1 MSDNTLSP
9 VIAVDGPSGAGKG
22 TVCGILRQRLGFH
35 YLDSG
40 AIYRLAGLA
49 LSDGDDAKL
58 SLSERIVV
66 ELRAE
71 DIVFEGGEAQDVIWR
86 GQSVGKALR
95 TEACAA
101 VASKIAADPAVRDA
115 LMEIQRSFRR
125 PPGLVADGRDMGTV
139 VFPDATVKFFVDATA
154 EERARRRYL
163 QLRDQGIDAKMG
175 SLLRDIEA
183 RDHRDR
189 HRKVAP
195 LVAASDAVIIDT
207 TSISAEQ
214 VAEKVWQS
222 LPEFLREPGD

>member
-1 MSDNTLSP
+1 MIDNTSVP

-22 TVCGILRQRLGFH
+22 TVCSILRQRLGFH

-49 LSDGDDAKL
+49 LSEGDTTTHLA
-58 SLSERIVV
+58 ERIVQ

-71 DIVFEGGEAQDVIWR
+71 DIVFAGGDAQDVIWR

-101 VASKIAADPAVRDA
+101 VASKVAADPAVREA
-115 LMEIQRSFRR
+115 LMDIQRSFRR
-125 PPGLVADGRDMGTV
+125 APGLVADGRDMGTV
-139 VFPDATVKFFVDATA
+139 VFPDAAVKFFVDATA

-175 SLLRDIEA
+175 SLLRDIED

-189 HRKVAP
+189 NRKVAP

-222 LPEFLREPGD
+222 LPDFLREPGG